1 MCLFLYIHIHNSS
14 YVSRQFIQICKRC
27 YEPGI
32 YVCTSLCPLKSEL
45 LWVLLTPR
53 ARPVLLEL
61 MAHSEVHERRGGVK
75 LYVNYLLFLMT

>member
-1 MCLFLYIHIHNSS
+1 MYLDNLSRYVKDAMNLVYI
-14 YVSRQFIQICKRC
+14 
-27 YEPGI
+27 
-32 YVCTSLCPLKSEL
+32 CPLKSEL